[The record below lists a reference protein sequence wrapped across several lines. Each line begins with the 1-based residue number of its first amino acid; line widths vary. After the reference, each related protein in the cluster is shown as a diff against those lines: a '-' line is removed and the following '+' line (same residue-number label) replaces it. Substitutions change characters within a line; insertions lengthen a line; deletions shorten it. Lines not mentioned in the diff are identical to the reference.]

1 MLEITAGARVSN
13 LQQNFDNTDTGTD
26 DTVISPKA
34 TLALRPAENQLYYF
48 TYASGFR
55 PGNVNNSMEFNRRS
69 FSQAGF
75 PQSEIDKVAALI
87 HYEGDQL
94 DSFELGAKIGFAHGR
109 AQLIASAYYQ
119 DWKDMISLFRD
130 RTIPGIVQG
139 YHDNTGAAESKGL
152 KVEFN
157 WEVVDGLRLRLAA
170 DINDSELGEGP
181 DLISFT
187 EGNSM
192 RFAPEW
198 SVAASVDYTIELP
211 GALDGRVRVDHQRVG
226 EQYQDVAN
234 TILIDEY
241 DITHARVTLSSTTD
255 TRWSASVF
263 VNNLFDDEIIQDKFD
278 YIGFGGSIADV
289 YELPRTIG
297 VEFSWRAR

>member
-1 MLEITAGARVSN
+1 M
-13 LQQNFDNTDTGTD
+13 
-26 DTVISPKA
+26 ISPKA

-226 EQYQDVAN
+226 EQYQPEFTNGLDNLRYINDLRCRKPAYGTTNAVKPDFSSLRRSSYASRQP
-234 TILIDEY
+234 T
-241 DITHARVTLSSTTD
+241 TRCRGRSGSPAAWAPPASPCARAKCARRHA
-255 TRWSASVF
+255 
-263 VNNLFDDEIIQDKFD
+263 
-278 YIGFGGSIADV
+278 
-289 YELPRTIG
+289 
-297 VEFSWRAR
+297 